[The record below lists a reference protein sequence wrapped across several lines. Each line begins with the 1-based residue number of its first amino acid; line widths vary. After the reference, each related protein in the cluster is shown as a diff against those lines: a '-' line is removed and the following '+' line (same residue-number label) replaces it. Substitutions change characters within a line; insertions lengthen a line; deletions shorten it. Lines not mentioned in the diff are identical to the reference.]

1 MPNDNKKTKNKAKK
15 IKEKVEEKSSE
26 LENEVRKTA
35 SKMSSDSS
43 NTADEITNLKKEIE
57 TLKEKNLRLLADLDN
72 QRKNYLKEIS
82 EMLEFN
88 NKRLI
93 GKLLLFFDSY
103 ERAIQISQAY
113 QDPKVEQFL
122 TGFQMT
128 LAEVQNDFFKK
139 EGVEEIKINLQ
150 KDTYDSKLHHALE
163 VEENND
169 YPEGTILQVFQKG
182 YRLRQQVLRR
192 AEFKEEENIDLRK
205 DKLALQRL
213 KEAAENAKHKLS
225 FLETKDPNQAVDKK
239 TGKKEEITIKDA
251 QGLSKEEV
259 ERMKREAEENEEKDR
274 EMRENIEKLN
284 EAQGYLYTFEKQ
296 MEEFKKSKDFKEDDS
311 QYQEFQKLYQ
321 NLKDAVETR
330 NYEQIKEQLKNIE
343 EL

>member
-192 AEFKEEENIDLRK
+192 AEVKI
-205 DKLALQRL
+205 
-213 KEAAENAKHKLS
+213 S
-225 FLETKDPNQAVDKK
+225 KK
-239 TGKKEEITIKDA
+239 
-251 QGLSKEEV
+251 
-259 ERMKREAEENEEKDR
+259 N
-274 EMRENIEKLN
+274 
-284 EAQGYLYTFEKQ
+284 
-296 MEEFKKSKDFKEDDS
+296 KDFKEDDS

>member
-1 MPNDNKKTKNKAKK
+1 EMVLLDVTPLSLGIETMGGICTKLIPRNTTIPTKKSQTFSTAADNQPSVDIRVFQGERELTKDNKFLGTF
-15 IKEKVEEKSSE
+15 
-26 LENEVRKTA
+26 
-35 SKMSSDSS
+35 
-43 NTADEITNLKKEIE
+43 
-57 TLKEKNLRLLADLDN
+57 
-72 QRKNYLKEIS
+72 Q
-82 EMLEFN
+82 
-88 NKRLI
+88 
-93 GKLLLFFDSY
+93 
-103 ERAIQISQAY
+103 
-113 QDPKVEQFL
+113 L
-122 TGFQMT
+122 TGIEPAPKGIPQIEVTFDIDANGI
-128 LAEVQNDFFKK
+128 LSVSAE
-139 EGVEEIKINLQ
+139 
-150 KDTYDSKLHHALE
+150 
-163 VEENND
+163 
-169 YPEGTILQVFQKG
+169 
-182 YRLRQQVLRR
+182 
-192 AEFKEEENIDLRK
+192 
-205 DKLALQRL
+205 
-213 KEAAENAKHKLS
+213 
-225 FLETKDPNQAVDKK
+225 DKK